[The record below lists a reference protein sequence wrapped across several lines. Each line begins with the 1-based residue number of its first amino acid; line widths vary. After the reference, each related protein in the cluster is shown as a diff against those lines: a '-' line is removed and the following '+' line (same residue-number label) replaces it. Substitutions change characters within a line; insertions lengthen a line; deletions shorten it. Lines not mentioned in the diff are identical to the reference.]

1 MTFIYFVIMIGALVF
16 FHEFGHFAVA
26 KMCDVKVLRF
36 SIGFGPKVL
45 GFTYGETEYVICALP
60 LGGYVLM
67 LGHDF
72 GDLETVDEDEMGR
85 ALMAKPI
92 WQRSLVILAG
102 PIANLILP
110 MVIYFAVGLGQTTA
124 PPAHIGE
131 VFVGTPA
138 AAAGLEAGDKI
149 VEIDGVEVQYWHQL
163 LDSVTDAPGQTLEL
177 GYERDGKVK
186 RTKITP
192 ATKTSTDFLGL
203 NQKTYGQIG
212 VLLGTY
218 GTTIALEGPDT
229 PAQQGGLKPFD
240 RVVTVDGAHVER
252 FHELTSLIRNSEGR
266 PLKMVVMRP
275 KGLDVSFGKFSTFE
289 TAEATVTPVK
299 DANDVWSIGVTGA
312 DMVLSEVTPDSA
324 AARAGFQVG
333 DRIVELN
340 GEPQSSYSLL
350 TSTIHNAINEAL
362 LARPPEDTDAVS
374 VDFEVGYVRDGKRYT
389 AVLTPDVLK
398 FADQA
403 KQDRYKITVGW
414 ARTANVIMPED
425 IPFPF
430 FARASYAAQDAVGE
444 TWGYTKMMV
453 RGLARMAQGKVGC
466 DSVGGPI
473 LIGELAAKAGEAG
486 AEPFLRMM
494 ALISI
499 NLAIFNLLPIPI
511 LDGGQLSLFAIEAIK
526 RGPLSFRVRQIAAYI
541 GFALIVMIMILAF
554 KNDIERNWDRI
565 VDWVSEE

>member
-1 MTFIYFVIMIGALVF
+1 MTFLYFIIMIGGLVF
-16 FHEFGHFAVA
+16 FHELGHFAVA

-36 SIGFGPKVL
+36 SIGFGPKII
-45 GFTYGETEYVICALP
+45 GFTYGETEYVVCALP

-72 GDLETVDEDEMGR
+72 GDLETVEDEDMDR

-110 MVIYFAVGLGQTTA
+110 VAIYFAVGLTHTTA

-131 VFVGTPA
+131 VFVDTPA
-138 AAAGLEAGDKI
+138 AAAGLQAGDRI
-149 VEIDGVEVQYWHQL
+149 VGLEGHDVTYWHEL
-163 LDSVTDAPGQTLEL
+163 LDSVTSAPGETIALS
-177 GYERDGKVK
+177 YERDGEVVE
-186 RTKITP
+186 TTITP

-203 NQKTYGQIG
+203 NQRTYGQIG

-218 GTTIALEGPDT
+218 GTTVAFEGPGT
-229 PAQQGGLKPFD
+229 AAERGGLEPFD
-240 RVVTVDGAHVER
+240 RVVTVDGEHVER
-252 FHELTSLIRNSEGR
+252 FHELVSKIRASEGR
-266 PLKMVVMRP
+266 PLEMIVLRP
-275 KGLDVSFGKFSTFE
+275 KSLDVDFGKFSSFVTV
-289 TAEATVTPVK
+289 EATVTPTQ
-299 DANDVWSIGVTGA
+299 DASGAYSIGITGA
-312 DMVLSEVTPDSA
+312 DMVLSEVTPGSA
-324 AARAGFQVG
+324 ASKAGLQVG
-333 DRIVELN
+333 DRLVALN
-340 GEPQSSYSLL
+340 GEEQSSYSLV

-362 LARPPEDTDAVS
+362 LARPPEDSDAVS
-374 VDFEVGYVRDGKRYT
+374 VDFEVTYVRNGERRS
-389 AVLTPDVLK
+389 AMLTPDVLK

-403 KQDRYKITVGW
+403 KQDRYKITIGW
-414 ARTANVIMPED
+414 ARTANVIMPDE

-430 FARASYAAQDAVGE
+430 FDRATYAASDSISE

-499 NLAIFNLLPIPI
+499 NLAIFNLLPIPV

-541 GFALIVMIMILAF
+541 GFALIVMLMILAF

-565 VDWVSEE
+565 VDWVSDE